1 MPCHIGVLF
10 FHPIHF
16 VGFPPIETTLIIAL
30 SIHYDEELNCW
41 FFASSLTIIKF
52 WQVESLKKLEYF
64 WILIYT
70 KFFIYLLFYY
80 YYYYFFVE
88 KQIDIQRKVKWTL
101 IWMHA
106 ANSTHKLWYFL
117 RECGTSYITH
127 TTLS

>member
-70 KFFIYLLFYY
+70 KFFIYLFIIIIILFY
-80 YYYYFFVE
+80 FFGWEVNRHTKGSE
-88 KQIDIQRKVKWTL
+88 MDININTRRKL
-101 IWMHA
+101 H
-106 ANSTHKLWYFL
+106 S
-117 RECGTSYITH
+117 
-127 TTLS
+127 